1 MFNPFHPLL
10 IPPQPCIPTFFGNY
24 SSSFQVASN
33 QSAKTDL
40 EKNDL
45 QVGIGTVSNTA
56 SSVEFSSM
64 VHSMGLAHITFAPTS
79 VVAARLFNSN
89 GTKLRDV
96 GTATVYANENFTPS
110 TYSPSSHNFLRV
122 SKPGN
127 ISFTPSSS
135 TFTWNKNSATLTANT
150 ATTLTVSCSKEYE
163 YKGTPT
169 NYDYTGTEQTFTAP
183 ANAEY
188 LLEVWGAQGG
198 GTSSTPGG
206 KGGYSYCLFSIS
218 SSQTFYVYVGGCGK
232 TYSSFLLTN
241 ITDGGYNGG
250 GGVKYNVGK
259 DATDD
264 GHFWNATGGGASH
277 IATASGLLNTLISQ
291 TSNVILVAGGGGGAA
306 EWHEGNFRQY
316 ASGGAGGGL
325 NGITGNNTDHIP
337 GTGGTQSSGGTT
349 GGIFGHGGVVS
360 TCMQGSSGGG
370 GGWYGGG
377 GAQDNAGGGGG
388 SGYIKSGLNGETI
401 AGNTS
406 FASPSGGTET
416 GHSGNGYA
424 VITQLSY

>member
-1 MFNPFHPLL
+1 MYPS
-10 IPPQPCIPTFFGNY
+10 FFGNY

-135 TFTWNKNSATLTANT
+135 TFTWNKNSTTLTANT
-150 ATTLTVSCSKEYE
+150 ATTLNVSCSKEYE
-163 YKGTPT
+163 YKGTP
-169 NYDYTGTEQTFTAP
+169 NYTYAYSGGEQTFTTS

-198 GTSSTPGG
+198 GTSYTPGG
-206 KGGYSYCLFSIS
+206 RGGYSYSLITFN
-218 SSQTFYVYVGGCGK
+218 SSQALHVYVGGSGS
-232 TYSSFLLTN
+232 TYASNLLTN
-241 ITDGGYNGG
+241 ITEGGYNGG
-250 GGVKYNVGK
+250 GGVKYNEGFGEL
-259 DATDD
+259 D
-264 GHFWNATGGGASH
+264 GHQWNATGGGATH
-277 IATASGLLNTLISQ
+277 IATTSGLLNTLSSKTASVLI
-291 TSNVILVAGGGGGAA
+291 VAGGGGGAV
-306 EWHEGNFRQY
+306 EWHHDNLLHQY
-316 ASGGAGGGL
+316 ATGGAGGGL
-325 NGITGNNTDHIP
+325 EGITGNNTDHIP

-388 SGYIKSGLNGETI
+388 SGYLKSGLKGETI
-401 AGNTS
+401 AGNKSVPYPTTT
-406 FASPSGGTET
+406 GTET
-416 GHSGNGYA
+416 GHTGNGYA
-424 VITQLSY
+424 IITQLSY